1 MKTPEEKKHELD
13 LRYLRMARIWAEN
26 SYCER
31 RKVGA
36 LIVKDKMII
45 SDGYNGT
52 PAGFENVCEDEN
64 HLTKPYVL
72 HAEANAIT
80 KIARSGNN
88 SEGATLYVTDAP
100 CIECSKL
107 IIQSGIKKVF
117 YARQYR
123 LTDGI
128 DLLQRA
134 GIEVHYLPL
143 VNQNSSSRFTPILL
157 ALCLVAGILIGT
169 FYANHFSGNRLNI
182 INTNSNKVNDL
193 LRIIDDQYVDTVNMT
208 DLVEK
213 AMPRILA
220 ELDPHSA
227 YTTAKETE
235 AAMESL
241 KGSFSGIGVSFTKQN
256 DTARIISVIKGG
268 PSEKVGL
275 LAGDRIVNVD
285 GKDIT
290 GKDITAEDCM
300 KLMKGKKASKVKL
313 GIRRTGEKE
322 TLYYTITRGDIP
334 VHSIEATYMLTPETG
349 YVKIKSFSETTYP
362 ELLVSL
368 AELNQKGFK
377 NLVIDLRDN
386 TGGIMQTAIQ
396 MANIFLPKNRLIL
409 YTEGRKFPREEYKS
423 DGRGA
428 FPNLPLTVLVNEGS
442 ASASEIFA
450 GAIQDND
457 RGTIIGRRTYGKGL
471 VQQPIEFRDGS
482 MIRLTIARYYTPSG
496 RCIQKPY
503 VKGHGEEYENDL
515 MERYERGEFFSQ
527 DSIKQKG
534 PQFKTRLGRTVY
546 GSGGIM
552 PDIFVPED
560 TADITSYYKEA
571 WISGLIHQYA
581 FNFADSHRPELNEI
595 DTNEELVR
603 YLDQQNVVRKFADF
617 AQQRGL
623 RKRNLMLYK
632 SRKLFRR
639 SLYASI
645 INNVKETEQFY
656 EFVNSDDPAVE
667 RAIKV
672 LEEGKAF
679 PEAPQKTVT
688 SQ

>member
-1 MKTPEEKKHELD
+1 M
-13 LRYLRMARIWAEN
+13 
-26 SYCER
+26 
-31 RKVGA
+31 
-36 LIVKDKMII
+36 
-45 SDGYNGT
+45 
-52 PAGFENVCEDEN
+52 
-64 HLTKPYVL
+64 
-72 HAEANAIT
+72 
-80 KIARSGNN
+80 
-88 SEGATLYVTDAP
+88 
-100 CIECSKL
+100 
-107 IIQSGIKKVF
+107 
-117 YARQYR
+117 
-123 LTDGI
+123 
-128 DLLQRA
+128 
-134 GIEVHYLPL
+134 
-143 VNQNSSSRFTPILL
+143 NQNSSSRFTPILL

-208 DLVEK
+208 ELVEQ

-220 ELDPHSA
+220 ELDPHSG
-227 YTTAKETE
+227 YIRAKDAE
-235 AAMESL
+235 ASVESL

-290 GKDITAEDCM
+290 AKEITAEDCM
-300 KLMKGKKASKVKL
+300 KLMKGKKGTKVKL
-313 GIRRTGEKE
+313 GIQRMGEKKP
-322 TLYYTITRGDIP
+322 LYYTITRGDIP

-362 ELLVSL
+362 ELLVAL

-503 VKGHGEEYENDL
+503 EKGHGEEYENDL
-515 MERYERGEFFSQ
+515 IERYERGEFFSQ
-527 DSIKQKG
+527 DSIKQSG
-534 PQFKTRLGRTVY
+534 QTLLNQFIPVYLGVLLSPEYSDYLGEIIIEGHTDT
-546 GSGGIM
+546 SGDYLM
-552 PDIFVPED
+552 N
-560 TADITSYYKEA
+560 
-571 WISGLIHQYA
+571 L
-581 FNFADSHRPELNEI
+581 ELS
-595 DTNEELVR
+595 
-603 YLDQQNVVRKFADF
+603 Q
-617 AQQRGL
+617 
-623 RKRNLMLYK
+623 
-632 SRKLFRR
+632 
-639 SLYASI
+639 
-645 INNVKETEQFY
+645 
-656 EFVNSDDPAVE
+656 E
-667 RAIKV
+667 RALSVATYCLQMPQLTKDQLTLLRSILTAKGRSYSDPIYGADGKIDMDASRRV
-672 LEEGKAF
+672 EFKFRLKDSEMIDEMRDILKEYEAAEGG
-679 PEAPQKTVT
+679 

>member
-1 MKTPEEKKHELD
+1 M
-13 LRYLRMARIWAEN
+13 
-26 SYCER
+26 
-31 RKVGA
+31 
-36 LIVKDKMII
+36 
-45 SDGYNGT
+45 
-52 PAGFENVCEDEN
+52 
-64 HLTKPYVL
+64 
-72 HAEANAIT
+72 
-80 KIARSGNN
+80 
-88 SEGATLYVTDAP
+88 
-100 CIECSKL
+100 
-107 IIQSGIKKVF
+107 
-117 YARQYR
+117 
-123 LTDGI
+123 
-128 DLLQRA
+128 
-134 GIEVHYLPL
+134 
-143 VNQNSSSRFTPILL
+143 NQNSSSRFTPILL

-208 DLVEK
+208 ELVEQ

-220 ELDPHSA
+220 ELDPHSG
-227 YTTAKETE
+227 YIRAKDAE
-235 AAMESL
+235 ASVESL

-268 PSEKVGL
+268 SSEKVGL

-290 GKDITAEDCM
+290 AKEITAEDCM
-300 KLMKGKKASKVKL
+300 KLMKGKKGTKVKL
-313 GIRRTGEKE
+313 GIQRMGEKKP
-322 TLYYTITRGDIP
+322 LYYTITRGDIP

-362 ELLVSL
+362 ELLVAL

-503 VKGHGEEYENDL
+503 EKGHGEEYENDL
-515 MERYERGEFFSQ
+515 IERYERGEFFSQ
-527 DSIKQKG
+527 DSIKQSG

-560 TADITSYYKEA
+560 TSDVTSYYKEA
-571 WISGLIHQYA
+571 LISGLIYQYA
-581 FNFADSHRPELNEI
+581 FNFADSHRQELNELE
-595 DTNEELVR
+595 TNEELVR
-603 YLDQQNVVRKFADF
+603 YLDRQNIVGKFADF
-617 AQQRGL
+617 AQHRGL
-623 RKRNLMLYK
+623 RRRNLMLYK
-632 SRKLFRR
+632 SRKLFRK

-656 EFVNSDDPAVE
+656 EFINSDDAVVE

-679 PEAPQKTVT
+679 PEAPQKAP
-688 SQ
+688 SENKK